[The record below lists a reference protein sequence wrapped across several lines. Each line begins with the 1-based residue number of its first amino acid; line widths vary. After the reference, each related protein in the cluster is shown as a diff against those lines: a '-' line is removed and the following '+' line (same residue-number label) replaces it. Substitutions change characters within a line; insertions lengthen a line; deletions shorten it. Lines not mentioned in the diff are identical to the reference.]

1 VKLYDLLVEGYH
13 TPLTAPQIA
22 ELFHAG
28 QIHRNDP
35 CKEVATE
42 RWKTIDELFPLL
54 KYHSSGSSRS
64 IRRGVSTDPST
75 DNAKPAGRPGTSALK
90 AGWVCFAIG
99 LSLSWFSLLGNAFFS
114 IAFITAIVAMCAH
127 EVNRGLILL
136 LSTFCGAALC
146 ALIFFT
152 LVIGT
157 MGVVDAPAIEQA
169 NASLKQTRAAQA
181 RFANQIAASNQ
192 QLQSIKSFSPGNGTT
207 TRKPGIDSSTLS
219 LPPNSLIKSRSS
231 ETTQNTQ
238 GLATRQAYAIEQAN
252 QAAPQGESDRARQR
266 EAIQQAEAQRDRIN
280 AREQKLEQIQ
290 KSIDWYET
298 NIRDYQSKGWD
309 WRFLEQERDELIKQR
324 WDLESR

>member
-13 TPLTAPQIA
+13 TPLTASQIA

-28 QIHRNDP
+28 QIQRNDP

-42 RWKTIDELFPLL
+42 RWRTIDELFPLL
-54 KYHSSGSSRS
+54 KYHSSGSSES
-64 IRRGVSTDPST
+64 TRRGVSTDPST
-75 DNAKPAGRPGTSALK
+75 DYAKPAGLLATSALK
-90 AGWVCFAIG
+90 AGWVCFAVG
-99 LSLSWFSLLGNAFFS
+99 LSLSWFFPLGNAFFS

-157 MGVVDAPAIEQA
+157 IGVVTAPVIEQA
-169 NASLKQTRAAQA
+169 NASLKQMRAAQA

-192 QLQSIKSFSPGNGTT
+192 QPQSMKAS
-207 TRKPGIDSSTLS
+207 IDGSTLS

-231 ETTQNTQ
+231 PTTQNTQ
-238 GLATRQAYAIEQAN
+238 GLAPRQAYAIEQAN
-252 QAAPQGESDRARQR
+252 QAAQKAESDRAQQR
-266 EAIQQAEAQRDRIN
+266 EAVRQAEAERDRIN
-280 AREQKLEQIQ
+280 AKEQKLEQIQ

>member
-13 TPLTAPQIA
+13 TPLTASQIA

-28 QIHRNDP
+28 QIQRNDP
-35 CKEVATE
+35 CKEVGTE
-42 RWKTIDELFPLL
+42 RWRTIDELFPLL
-54 KYHSSGSSRS
+54 KYHSSGSSES
-64 IRRGVSTDPST
+64 TRRGVSTDPST
-75 DNAKPAGRPGTSALK
+75 DHAKPAGRPATSALR

-99 LSLSWFSLLGNAFFS
+99 LSLSWFFPLGQAFFS
-114 IAFITAIVAMCAH
+114 IAMITAVVAMCAH

-157 MGVVDAPAIEQA
+157 IGVVGAPAIEQA

-192 QLQSIKSFSPGNGTT
+192 QLQSKIAASKQQLQSI
-207 TRKPGIDSSTLS
+207 KPGIDGSTLS

-231 ETTQNTQ
+231 QTTQNTQ
-238 GLATRQAYAIEQAN
+238 GLATRQTYAIEQAN
-252 QAAPQGESDRARQR
+252 QAAQQAESDSARQR
-266 EAIQQAEAQRDRIN
+266 EAVRQAEAQRDLIN

-298 NIRDYQSKGWD
+298 NIRDYRSKGWD
-309 WRFLEQERDELIKQR
+309 CRFLEQERDELIKQR
-324 WDLESR
+324 WDLEGR

>member
-13 TPLTAPQIA
+13 TPLTASQIA
-22 ELFHAG
+22 ELFHAD
-28 QIHRNDP
+28 QIQRNDP
-35 CKEVATE
+35 CKEVGTE

-54 KYHSSGSSRS
+54 KYHSSGSSGS
-64 IRRGVSTDPST
+64 IRRGASTDPST
-75 DNAKPAGRPGTSALK
+75 DNAKPARRPATSALK

-99 LSLSWFSLLGNAFFS
+99 LSLSWFFPLGNAFFS

-157 MGVVDAPAIEQA
+157 MGVVATPAIEQA
-169 NASLKQTRAAQA
+169 NASLKQMRAVQA

-192 QLQSIKSFSPGNGTT
+192 QLQSM
-207 TRKPGIDSSTLS
+207 KPGIDGSALS

-231 ETTQNTQ
+231 QTAQNTQ

-252 QAAPQGESDRARQR
+252 QAAQQAESDRARQR
-266 EAIQQAEAQRDRIN
+266 EAVRQAEPQRDLIN

-309 WRFLEQERDELIKQR
+309 GRFLEQERDELIKQR
-324 WDLESR
+324 WDLEGR

>member
-13 TPLTAPQIA
+13 TPLTASQIA

-28 QIHRNDP
+28 QIQRNDP

-54 KYHSSGSSRS
+54 KYHSSGRS

-75 DNAKPAGRPGTSALK
+75 NNAKPAARPATSALK
-90 AGWVCFAIG
+90 AGSVCFAIG
-99 LSLSWFSLLGNAFFS
+99 LSLSWFFPLGNAFFF

-157 MGVVDAPAIEQA
+157 MGVVAAPAIEQA
-169 NASLKQTRAAQA
+169 NASLKQMRAAQA

-192 QLQSIKSFSPGNGTT
+192 QLQSM
-207 TRKPGIDSSTLS
+207 KPGIDGSTLS

-231 ETTQNTQ
+231 QTTQNTQ
-238 GLATRQAYAIEQAN
+238 GLATRQTYAIEQAN
-252 QAAPQGESDRARQR
+252 QAAPQAESDRARQR
-266 EAIQQAEAQRDRIN
+266 EALQQAEAQRDRIN
-280 AREQKLEQIQ
+280 AREQELEQIQ

-324 WDLESR
+324 WDLEGR

>member
-1 VKLYDLLVEGYH
+1 VKFYDLLVEGCH
-13 TPLTAPQIA
+13 TPLTASKIA

-28 QIHRNDP
+28 QIQRNDP
-35 CKEVATE
+35 CKEVGTE

-54 KYHSSGSSRS
+54 KYHSSGSSKS
-64 IRRGVSTDPST
+64 TRRGVSTDPST
-75 DNAKPAGRPGTSALK
+75 DYVKPPGRLATWALK

-99 LSLSWFSLLGNAFFS
+99 LSLSWFVPLGNAFFS

-157 MGVVDAPAIEQA
+157 TDGIAAPAMEQA
-169 NASLKQTRAAQA
+169 SASLKQMRAAQA
-181 RFANQIAASNQ
+181 RLANQIAASNQ
-192 QLQSIKSFSPGNGTT
+192 QPQSM
-207 TRKPGIDSSTLS
+207 KPGIDGSALS

-231 ETTQNTQ
+231 QTPQNSQ
-238 GLATRQAYAIEQAN
+238 GLATGQAYAIEQAN
-252 QAAPQGESDRARQR
+252 QAAQQAESDRARQL
-266 EAIQQAEAQRDRIN
+266 EAVRQAEAQRDLIN

-298 NIRDYQSKGWD
+298 NIRDYRSKGWD

-324 WDLESR
+324 WDLEGR

>member
-1 VKLYDLLVEGYH
+1 MKLYDLLVEGYH
-13 TPLTAPQIA
+13 TPLTASQIA
-22 ELFHAG
+22 KLFHAG
-28 QIHRNDP
+28 QIQRNDP

-42 RWKTIDELFPLL
+42 RWRTIDELFPLL
-54 KYHSSGSSRS
+54 KYNSRASSEST
-64 IRRGVSTDPST
+64 RRGVSTDPST
-75 DNAKPAGRPGTSALK
+75 DYAKPAGRSATSALK

-99 LSLSWFSLLGNAFFS
+99 LSLSWFFPLGNAFFS
-114 IAFITAIVAMCAH
+114 IAFLTAIVAMCAH

-157 MGVVDAPAIEQA
+157 MGVVAAPAIEQA
-169 NASLKQTRAAQA
+169 NASLKQMRAAQA

-192 QLQSIKSFSPGNGTT
+192 QLQSKIAASNQQPQSM
-207 TRKPGIDSSTLS
+207 KPGIDGSTLS

-231 ETTQNTQ
+231 QTTQNTQ

-252 QAAPQGESDRARQR
+252 QAAPQAESDRARQR
-266 EAIQQAEAQRDRIN
+266 EAVEQAEAERDRIN
-280 AREQKLEQIQ
+280 ARDQKLEQIQ

-309 WRFLEQERDELIKQR
+309 GRFLEQERDELIKQR
-324 WDLESR
+324 WDLEGR

>member
-13 TPLTAPQIA
+13 TPLTASQIA

-28 QIHRNDP
+28 QIQRNDP

-64 IRRGVSTDPST
+64 IRRGVSTGPST

-181 RFANQIAASNQ
+181 RFANQIATSNQ
-192 QLQSIKSFSPGNGTT
+192 QLQLQST
-207 TRKPGIDSSTLS
+207 KPGIDGSTLS

-231 ETTQNTQ
+231 QTTQNTQ

-324 WDLESR
+324 WDLETR

>member
-1 VKLYDLLVEGYH
+1 MKLYDLLVEGYH
-13 TPLTAPQIA
+13 TPLTASQIA
-22 ELFHAG
+22 ELFHAD
-28 QIHRNDP
+28 QIQRNDP
-35 CKEVATE
+35 CKEVGTE

-54 KYHSSGSSRS
+54 KYDSSGSSES
-64 IRRGVSTDPST
+64 TRRGVSTDPST
-75 DNAKPAGRPGTSALK
+75 DYAKPAGRPATSALK

-99 LSLSWFSLLGNAFFS
+99 LSLSWFFPLGNAFFS
-114 IAFITAIVAMCAH
+114 IAFITAIVAMCAY

-157 MGVVDAPAIEQA
+157 MGVVAAPAIEQA
-169 NASLKQTRAAQA
+169 NASLKQMRAVQA

-192 QLQSIKSFSPGNGTT
+192 QLQSM
-207 TRKPGIDSSTLS
+207 KPGIDGSALS

-231 ETTQNTQ
+231 QTTQNTQ

-252 QAAPQGESDRARQR
+252 QAAQQAESDRARQR
-266 EAIQQAEAQRDRIN
+266 EAVREAEAQRDRIN

-290 KSIDWYET
+290 KSIDRYET
-298 NIRDYQSKGWD
+298 NIRDYQSKGCD

-324 WDLESR
+324 WDLEGR

>member
-13 TPLTAPQIA
+13 TPLTASQIA

-28 QIHRNDP
+28 QIQRNDP
-35 CKEVATE
+35 CKEVGTE
-42 RWKTIDELFPLL
+42 RWRTIDELFPLL
-54 KYHSSGSSRS
+54 KYHSSGTSKST
-64 IRRGVSTDPST
+64 RRGVSADPST
-75 DNAKPAGRPGTSALK
+75 DYAKPAGRPATSALK

-99 LSLSWFSLLGNAFFS
+99 LSLSWFFPLGNAFFS

-127 EVNRGLILL
+127 EANRGLILL

-157 MGVVDAPAIEQA
+157 MGVVAAPAIEQA
-169 NASLKQTRAAQA
+169 NASLKQMRAAQA

-192 QLQSIKSFSPGNGTT
+192 QLQSKIAASNQQPQSM
-207 TRKPGIDSSTLS
+207 KPGIDGSTLS

-231 ETTQNTQ
+231 QTTQNTQ

-252 QAAPQGESDRARQR
+252 QAAPQAEPDRARQR
-266 EAIQQAEAQRDRIN
+266 EAVEQAEAERDRIN
-280 AREQKLEQIQ
+280 ARDQKLEQIQ

-309 WRFLEQERDELIKQR
+309 GRFLEQERDELIKQR
-324 WDLESR
+324 WDLEGR